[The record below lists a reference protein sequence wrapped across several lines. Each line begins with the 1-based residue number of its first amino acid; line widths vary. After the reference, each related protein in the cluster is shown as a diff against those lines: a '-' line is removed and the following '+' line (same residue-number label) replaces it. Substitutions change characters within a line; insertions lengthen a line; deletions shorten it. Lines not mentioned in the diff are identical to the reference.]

1 MQGILYEAD
10 SFLVFLFITFILGG
24 GAAWMTG
31 RACARTWKPLAVMMI
46 YVAIIGLGVRFI
58 HFSIFSGTLLSVH
71 YYVADTIVLEIIGFL
86 SFRFTKAGLMV
97 RQYYWLYQSAG
108 PFAWRQKG

>member
-31 RACARTWKPLAVMMI
+31 RACARTWKPLGVMMI
-46 YVAIIGLGVRFI
+46 YVAIIGLGVR
-58 HFSIFSGTLLSVH
+58 L
-71 YYVADTIVLEIIGFL
+71 
-86 SFRFTKAGLMV
+86 V
-97 RQYYWLYQSAG
+97 R
-108 PFAWRQKG
+108 KGR